1 MSYRDRSNKTPHLPP
16 VIKIDL
22 AEGNM
27 RNRLIVLVI
36 VLAIAFTAFGVGL
49 KEVFT
54 SEPGWKTIECYTEE
68 MAYSADISLQ
78 YYLGGEGINAT
89 SQERALN
96 AVYGEAMAQAYRIFN
111 SEVLAE
117 GNYNVAYLNAHPNEV
132 VTVDPALYAA
142 FSLLENAGA
151 RYAYMAPI
159 YVEYKG
165 VFLSQNDTE
174 AVCYDPMKDQTI
186 ADYIRQIA
194 AVTADPDMVTLE
206 LLGGDQVCLKISEEY
221 LAFAEEHGI
230 ESFLDLGWM
239 TNAFVVDFVA
249 DRLTEAGHTSGYL
262 VSYDGFTRNLGGVA
276 ETFALN
282 LLARSGKETRVAGA
296 MTYTGATSLAV
307 FRDYPMTGADSW
319 HYYRYEDGSVTS
331 TYLDPVDG
339 MSKAAVSDLV
349 VYSNDLSCAELMV
362 RAASTF
368 IADSFDAAAL
378 SDADMGAIWS
388 AEDTIFHNRA
398 DAAITMAEGT
408 GMKLELAK

>member
-96 AVYGEAMAQAYRIFN
+96 AVYGEAMAEAYRIFN

-174 AVCYDPMKDQTI
+174 AVCYDPMKDQAI

-339 MSKAAVSDLV
+339 MCKAAVSDLV
-349 VYSNDLSCAELMV
+349 VYSRDLSCAELMV

-398 DAAITMAEGT
+398 DAAITMAENS

>member
-96 AVYGEAMAQAYRIFN
+96 AVYGEAMAEAYRIFN

-174 AVCYDPMKDQTI
+174 AVCYDPMKDQAI

-339 MSKAAVSDLV
+339 MSKAAVRDLV
-349 VYSNDLSCAELMV
+349 VYSRDLSCAELMV
-362 RAASTF
+362 RAAGNF
-368 IADSFDAAAL
+368 IADSFDSAAL

-398 DAAITMAEGT
+398 DAAITMAENS

>member
-68 MAYSADISLQ
+68 MAYSTDISLQ

-96 AVYGEAMAQAYRIFN
+96 AVYGEAMADAYRIFN

-117 GNYNVAYLNAHPNEV
+117 GNYNVAYINAHPNEV
-132 VTVDPALYAA
+132 VAVDPALYAA
-142 FSLLENAGA
+142 FSLMENAGV

-174 AVCYDPMKDQTI
+174 AACYDPMKDEAI
-186 ADYIRQIA
+186 ADYVRQIA
-194 AVTADPDMVTLE
+194 AVAADPNMVTLE
-206 LLGGDQVCLKISEEY
+206 LLGNDQVCLKVSDEY
-221 LAFAEEHGI
+221 LAFAQEHAI
-230 ESFLDLGWM
+230 ESFFDLSWM
-239 TNAFVVDFVA
+239 TNAFVVDYVA
-249 DRLTEAGHTSGYL
+249 DRLIEAGHTSGYL

-307 FRDYPMTGADSW
+307 FRDYPMTAADSW

-339 MSKAAVSDLV
+339 MSKAAITDLV
-349 VYSNDLSCAELMV
+349 VYSKDLTCAELMV
-362 RAASTF
+362 QAAQAF
-368 IADSFDAAAL
+368 IADSFDAATL
-378 SDADMGAIWS
+378 SDADLGAIWS
-388 AEDTIFHNRA
+388 MDDTIFHSRA
-398 DAAITMAEGT
+398 DAAITMAEDSD
-408 GMKLELAK
+408 MNLELAK

>member
-78 YYLGGEGINAT
+78 YYLGGDGINAT

-96 AVYGEAMAQAYRIFN
+96 AVYGEAMAEAYRIFN